1 MFKLIVM
8 LDLNDKVNTDDLPAD
23 QVKVASLALSDDT
36 DRTEDELREV
46 VIKLANMLVEH
57 HAT

>member
-1 MFKLIVM
+1 M

-23 QVKVASLALSDDT
+23 QVKVASLALSDDL